1 MPKHDKHNPDYAKDK
16 TADVIKHGSGR
27 AVPNDHWEMNRD
39 LTPKGSDNSWGAF
52 LPRPGKDRPTPHT
65 KTNECDH

>member
-1 MPKHDKHNPDYAKDK
+1 MSKTKHNPDYVKDK
-16 TADVIKHGSGR
+16 DADVIKHGSGR

-39 LTPKGSDNSWGAF
+39 LTPEGDNSGYGAF
-52 LPRPGKDRPTPHT
+52 NPRKGKDRPTVYT